1 MKDKIRIVHYINQF
15 FAQRGSEDMAN
26 AGVEVSEKAVGPGL
40 SFLEAFSGD
49 ADIVATISCGDNY
62 IIENQKE
69 IIPKIVEI
77 VDQYQ
82 PHLFIAGPAYAAGRY
97 GVACGELC
105 LAVEKQL
112 KIPVI
117 TAMNEVNPAVEMFK
131 RDLFII
137 QTGPNAGTMRKDVKK
152 MVMMARKML
161 SGEWVG
167 FPEEAGY
174 FPRGYKR
181 NIPSD
186 RLTAKRMVD
195 MALDKFYGRPFVTET
210 PLPHHDVVETPV
222 PVNNLSEATILL
234 TTDGGLYPAENPDK
248 MPPINPDRYGMYA
261 LDSSEG
267 FIEGKWMVNHN
278 GYDST
283 TVVQDP
289 NRLVPF
295 DTMFEFEK
303 EGLIKKV
310 HPYYLGTTGLMTSI
324 DNSRKI
330 GSSIAEYVKNHNI
343 DAVIHTST

>member
-26 AGVEVSEKAVGPGL
+26 VGIEVYEKAVGPGAG
-40 SFLEAFSGD
+40 FAEAFGED
-49 ADIVATISCGDNY
+49 ADIVATVSCGDNY

-69 IIPKIVEI
+69 AIPEIVEI
-77 VDQYQ
+77 VSKYQ

-112 KIPVI
+112 GIPVI
-117 TAMNEVNPAVEMFK
+117 TAMNVVNPAVEMFK
-131 RDLFII
+131 KDLFIVK
-137 QTGPNAGTMRKDVKK
+137 TGPNARTMKTDIQN
-152 MVMMARKML
+152 MVMMAEKML
-161 SGEWVG
+161 AGQWVG

-186 RLTAKRMVD
+186 RSAARRMVD
-195 MALDKFYGRPFVTET
+195 MALDKFYDRPFTTET
-210 PLPHHDVVETPV
+210 PLPHHDDVERPE
-222 PVNNLSEATILL
+222 PISDLSEATILL
-234 TTDGGLYPAENPDK
+234 TTDGGLYPEGNPDK
-248 MPPINPDRYGMYA
+248 MPPIDPDRYGKYA
-261 LDSSEG
+261 PDSSEG
-267 FIEGKWMVNHN
+267 FNEGEWMVNHN

-283 TVVQDP
+283 TVVEDP

-295 DTMFEFEK
+295 DTMFELEK
-303 EGLIKKV
+303 EGLIKEV

-324 DNSRKI
+324 ANSRKT
-330 GSSIAEYVKNHNI
+330 GSSIAEYVKNHDI

>member
-1 MKDKIRIVHYINQF
+1 MKNKIRIVHYINQF

-26 AGVEVSEKAVGPGL
+26 VGIEVSEKAIGPGL
-40 SFLEAFSGD
+40 GFLEAFGED

-62 IIENQKE
+62 IVENRKE
-69 IIPKIVEI
+69 AISKIVEI
-77 VDQYQ
+77 ADQYQ

-105 LAVEKQL
+105 LVIEKQL

-131 RDLFII
+131 KDLFIV
-137 QTGPNAGTMRKDVKK
+137 QTGPNAGTMRTDVKN
-152 MVMMARKML
+152 MVAIAKKML
-161 SGEWVG
+161 SGEWIG

-181 NIPSD
+181 NIPSE
-186 RLTAKRMVD
+186 RSAAKRMVD
-195 MALDKFYGRPFVTET
+195 MALDKFYGRPFITET
-210 PLPHHDVVETPV
+210 PLPHHDVVEP
-222 PVNNLSEATILL
+222 PAPINNLSEATILL
-234 TTDGGLYPAENPDK
+234 TTDGGLYPAGNPDK
-248 MPPINPDRYGMYA
+248 MPPINPDCYGIYA
-261 LDSSEG
+261 PDSTEG
-267 FIEGKWMVNHN
+267 FIEGEWMVNHN

-283 TVVQDP
+283 IAVQNP

-295 DTMFEFEK
+295 DTMFELER

-324 DNSRKI
+324 ANSRKI
-330 GSSIAEYVKNHNI
+330 GSSIAEYVKNHDI